1 MAIFNSYVSLPEG
14 ILCISYIWIINHLL
28 ESTSLDLPRAAQEK
42 HIAVAKL
49 LIEVETQDEPTQ
61 LTLVTLW

>member
-1 MAIFNSYVSLPEG
+1 MVIFNSYVKLPEG
-14 ILCISYIWIINHLL
+14 IWIINHLL
-28 ESTSLDLPRAAQEK
+28 AAQEK

-49 LIEVETQDEPTQ
+49 LIEVETQNEPTQ

>member
-1 MAIFNSYVSLPEG
+1 MVIFNSYVKLPEG
-14 ILCISYIWIINHLL
+14 IWIINHLL

-49 LIEVETQDEPTQ
+49 LIEVETQNEPTQ

>member
-1 MAIFNSYVSLPEG
+1 
-14 ILCISYIWIINHLL
+14 LL

-61 LTLVTLW
+61 LTLVTLL

>member
-1 MAIFNSYVSLPEG
+1 MVIFNSYVKLPEG
-14 ILCISYIWIINHLL
+14 IWIINHLL

-49 LIEVETQDEPTQ
+49 LIEVETPKWTNSADVGYP
-61 LTLVTLW
+61 LVI